1 MRYRV
6 TGGSDGV
13 SGIDVAD
20 KRYEAGDEVDLTAK
34 QAEWLIE
41 QGYVEPI
48 ETTAKKKG
56 VPVVEST
63 PEATPETTV
72 EDN

>member
-6 TGGSDGV
+6 TGGSSGV

-20 KRYEAGDEVDLTAK
+20 KRYEAGDEIDLTAK
-34 QAEWLIE
+34 QAEWLLD
-41 QGYVEPI
+41 QGYVEPL
-48 ETTAKKKG
+48 ETTKKKG
-56 VPVVEST
+56 APVVEST
-63 PEATPETTV
+63 PEATIEPTV